1 MTASFNSIEVFG
13 NQLKINY
20 VDGSADIA
28 YPASTELYIVKN
40 NSQVIITPTTP
51 TPPIPG
57 SSWVR
62 PVDAQFGIVSP
73 FGPRP
78 SPGGIGSTNH
88 LGVDFS
94 GSGVID
100 KPIYAASAGIVIAIG
115 TQPTPGRGFGYSCA
129 ILHEDGSRTMY
140 GHQIRIPNLDIN
152 QSVTVGQIIGHIG
165 STGASTGA
173 HLHFE
178 TRNSKTSY
186 PVDPVP
192 FMKLRG
198 ITL

>member
-20 VDGSADIA
+20 VDGSVDIA
-28 YPASTELYIVKN
+28 YPASTDLFIVKN
-40 NSQVIITPTTP
+40 SGQISIQP

-62 PVDAQFGIVSP
+62 PVDPQFSIVSP
-73 FGPRP
+73 FGPRS

-94 GSGVID
+94 GAGVTD
-100 KPIYAASAGIVIAIG
+100 KPIYAVGSGIVIAIG

-129 ILHEDGSRTMY
+129 IQHDDGSRTMY
-140 GHQIRIPNLDIN
+140 GHQIRVPNLSIN
-152 QSVTVGQIIGHIG
+152 QPVTVGQIIGHIG
-165 STGASTGA
+165 QTGASTGA

-178 TRNSKTSY
+178 TRNSKTSA
-186 PVDPVP
+186 PVNPVP
-192 FMKLRG
+192 FMLLRG
-198 ITL
+198 VTL